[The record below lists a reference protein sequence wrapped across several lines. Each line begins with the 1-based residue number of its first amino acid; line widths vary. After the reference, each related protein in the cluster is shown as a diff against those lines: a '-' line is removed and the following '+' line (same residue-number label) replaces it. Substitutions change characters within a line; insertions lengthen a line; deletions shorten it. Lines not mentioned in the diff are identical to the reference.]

1 MKIRSIIAAIA
12 FAFTA
17 GCATNESSQSNYYT
31 ADEANQ
37 QLKSELVT
45 VLVVMPARLEVD
57 NTRNADNAKKAGA
70 LLGALAGAYLGSQ
83 HDDIGGGL
91 VAGGVSGAVGG
102 SIVSSTKIIDGV
114 SVTYQM
120 DDEHFTA
127 IQSGKVCQFT
137 VNAKTLLITGQDGKT
152 RIQPNAKCPV
162 EK

>member
-1 MKIRSIIAAIA
+1 MKIRSIITAIT

-31 ADEANQ
+31 AVEANQ
-37 QLKSELVT
+37 QLKSKLVT
-45 VLVVMPARLEVD
+45 VLVVMPARVEVD
-57 NTRNADNAKKAGA
+57 NTRNADNTKKAGA
-70 LLGALAGAYLGSQ
+70 LLGALAGALYDNTGAGLLAGGASGA
-83 HDDIGGGL
+83 IGGSM
-91 VAGGVSGAVGG
+91 VN
-102 SIVSSTKIIDGV
+102 STKIIDGV

-137 VNAKTLLITGQDGKT
+137 INAKTLLITGRDGKT
-152 RIQPNAKCPV
+152 RIQPNATCPV

>member
-1 MKIRSIIAAIA
+1 MKIRSIITAIA

-57 NTRNADNAKKAGA
+57 NTRNADNAKKAGG
-70 LLGALAGAYLGSQ
+70 LLGALAGAYLSSQ
-83 HDDIGGGL
+83 HDNIGAGL
-91 VAGGVSGAVGG
+91 VAGGAGGTVGG
-102 SIVSSTKIIDGV
+102 SIVSSAKIIDGV

-127 IQSGKVCQFT
+127 IQSGKVCQFII
-137 VNAKTLLITGQDGKT
+137 NAKTLLITGQDGKT

>member
-1 MKIRSIIAAIA
+1 MKIRSIITAFF

-31 ADEANQ
+31 AAEANQ

-45 VLVVMPARLEVD
+45 VLLVMPARVEVD
-57 NTRNADNAKKAGA
+57 NTRNADKAKQVGA
-70 LLGALAGAYLGSQ
+70 VLGALAGAYLGNQ
-83 HDDIGGGL
+83 HDNIGAGL
-91 VAGGVSGAVGG
+91 VAGGAGGAVAG
-102 SIVSSTKIIDGV
+102 SVVNSTKVIDGV

-137 VNAKTLLITGQDGKT
+137 INTLTLLITGRDGKN
-152 RIQPNAKCPV
+152 RVQPNTKCPV

>member
-1 MKIRSIIAAIA
+1 MTVRSIILAIA

-45 VLVVMPARLEVD
+45 VLLVMPARVEVD
-57 NTRNADNAKKAGA
+57 NTQNSDNAKKTGT
-70 LLGALAGAYLGSQ
+70 LLGALAGAYLGAQ
-83 HDDIGGGL
+83 YDNVGAGL
-91 VAGGVSGAVGG
+91 VAGGASGAVGG
-102 SIVSSTKIIDGV
+102 SMVNSTKIIDGV
-114 SVTYQM
+114 GVTYQM

-127 IQSGKVCQFT
+127 IQSGEVCQFT
-137 VNAKTLLITGQDGKT
+137 INAKTLLITGQDGKT
-152 RIQPNAKCPV
+152 RIQPNAICPV